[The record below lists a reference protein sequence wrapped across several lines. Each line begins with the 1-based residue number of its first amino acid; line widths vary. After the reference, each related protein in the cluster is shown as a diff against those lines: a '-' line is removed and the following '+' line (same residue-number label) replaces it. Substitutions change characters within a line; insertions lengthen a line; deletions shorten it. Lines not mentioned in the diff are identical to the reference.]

1 MTNRGV
7 LQRSQFEKINF
18 NSGIIKMAMLGL
30 KIDVDTYWGMK
41 NGVPCLLQTLKEFK
55 LKGTFFLSI
64 GPDNSGRA
72 VLQLIKNSLFLKK
85 MMRTNAAALYG
96 WKTALY
102 GTLLPAPMIAL
113 SFPEIVNDIIAAGHE
128 VQFHAWDHRRWQD
141 ELANKSENWI
151 RAWFAKGIAS
161 FEKLTGNK
169 PTAFGAPS
177 WLIDDRVLAIIK
189 EYNFDYLS
197 CTRAKAPFIHEIA
210 KALEIPSDLP
220 CFEEIDAQKDVL
232 IISDLLKDG
241 KTHVLPVHAEV
252 EGGIFQNQF
261 RELLKKE
268 INMGIEVVP
277 LKAIKEKLDIKTL
290 PTRKYKMELLSGRHS
305 ECAV

>member
-1 MTNRGV
+1 
-7 LQRSQFEKINF
+7 
-18 NSGIIKMAMLGL
+18 MLGL

-41 NGVPCLLQTLKEFK
+41 NGVPSLLQTLKEFN

-72 VLQLIKNSLFLKK
+72 ALQLIKNPLFLKK
-85 MMRTNAAALYG
+85 MMRTNAIALYG

-113 SFPEIVNDIIAAGHE
+113 SFPDIVNDIIAAGHE

-141 ELANKSENWI
+141 ELSHKSERWI
-151 RAWFAKGIAS
+151 KDWFNKGITG

-177 WLIDDRVLAIIK
+177 WTIDDRVLAIIK
-189 EYNFDYLS
+189 EYKFAYLS
-197 CTRAKAPFIHEIA
+197 CTRAKEPFIHEAINVP
-210 KALEIPSDLP
+210 EIPSDLP
-220 CFEEIDAQKDVL
+220 CFEEIDAQNVVS
-232 IISDLLKDG
+232 IITALLKDG
-241 KTHVLPVHAEV
+241 GIHVLPVHAEV

-261 RELLKKE
+261 GELLEKALS
-268 INMGIEVVP
+268 MGIEIVP
-277 LKAIKEKLDIKTL
+277 LNKIKEKLNIKTL
-290 PTRKYKMELLSGRHS
+290 PTRKYKMELLLGRHS
-305 ECAV
+305 PCAI

>member
-1 MTNRGV
+1 
-7 LQRSQFEKINF
+7 
-18 NSGIIKMAMLGL
+18 MLGL

-41 NGVPCLLQTLKEFK
+41 NGVPSLLQTLKKFN

-72 VLQLIKNSLFLKK
+72 ALQLIKNPRFFKK
-85 MMRTNAAALYG
+85 MMRTNAPALYG

-113 SFPEIVNDIIAAGHE
+113 SFPQIVNDIIAAGHE

-141 ELANKSENWI
+141 ELSSKSEKWI
-151 RAWFAKGIAS
+151 KEWFAKGING

-169 PTAFGAPS
+169 PMAFGAPS
-177 WLIDDRVLAIIK
+177 WTIDDRVLAIIK

-197 CTRAKAPFIHEIA
+197 CTRAKAPFIHGAISV
-210 KALEIPSDLP
+210 LEIPSDLP
-220 CFEEIDAQKDVL
+220 CFEEIDVQKGIS
-232 IISDLLKDG
+232 IIANLLKNG
-241 KTHVLPVHAEV
+241 ETHVLPVHAEV

-261 RELLKKE
+261 RDLLKMAL
-268 INMGIEVVP
+268 NMNIEVVP
-277 LKAIKEKLDIKTL
+277 LKVIKDNLNIKNL
-290 PTRKYKMELLSGRHS
+290 PARKYKIELLSGRHS
-305 ECAV
+305 PCAV

>member
-1 MTNRGV
+1 VAISIR
-7 LQRSQFEKINF
+7 EKSF
-18 NSGIIKMAMLGL
+18 LPMLGL

-41 NGVPCLLQTLKEFK
+41 NGVPSLLQILNEFN

-72 VLQLIKNSLFLKK
+72 ALQLIKNPRFLKK
-85 MMRTNAAALYG
+85 MMRTNAPALYG

-113 SFPEIVNDIIAAGHE
+113 SFPQIVKDIIAAGHE

-141 ELANKSENWI
+141 ELTTKSEKWI
-151 RAWFAKGIAS
+151 QEWFDKGIS
-161 FEKLTGNK
+161 GFEKVTGRK

-177 WLIDDRVLAIIK
+177 WLIDDRVLTIIK
-189 EYNFDYLS
+189 EYKFEYLS
-197 CTRAKAPFIHEIA
+197 CTRAKAPFIHEIVNV
-210 KALEIPSDLP
+210 LEIPSDLP
-220 CFEEIDAQKDVL
+220 CFEEIDVQKGVS

-261 RELLKKE
+261 RELLKDA

-277 LKAIKEKLDIKTL
+277 LNEIKQKLDIKTL
-290 PTRKYKMELLSGRHS
+290 LTRKYKTELLPGRHS
-305 ECAV
+305 PCAV

>member
-1 MTNRGV
+1 
-7 LQRSQFEKINF
+7 
-18 NSGIIKMAMLGL
+18 MLGL

-41 NGVPCLLQTLKEFK
+41 NGVPSLLQTLKQFN

-72 VLQLIKNSLFLKK
+72 ALQLIKNPLFFKK
-85 MMRTNAAALYG
+85 MMRTNAPALYG

-113 SFPEIVNDIIAAGHE
+113 SFPQIVKEIIAAGHE
-128 VQFHAWDHRRWQD
+128 IQFHAWDHRRWQD
-141 ELANKSENWI
+141 ELPDKSVNWI
-151 RAWFAKGIAS
+151 REWFSTGIAG
-161 FEKLTGNK
+161 FEKLTGKK

-177 WLIDDRVLAIIK
+177 WLINDLVLTIIK
-189 EYNFDYLS
+189 EYEFEYLS
-197 CTRAKAPFIHEIA
+197 CTRAKAPFIHEIVNV
-210 KALEIPSDLP
+210 LEIPSDLP
-220 CFEEIDAQKDVL
+220 CFEEIDAQKGVA

-261 RELLKKE
+261 RELLEKALSS
-268 INMGIEVVP
+268 GIEVVS
-277 LKAIKEKLDIKTL
+277 LKTIKDKIDIKTL
-290 PTRKYKMELLSGRHS
+290 PVIKYKMELLPGRHS
-305 ECAV
+305 PCAV

>member
-1 MTNRGV
+1 
-7 LQRSQFEKINF
+7 
-18 NSGIIKMAMLGL
+18 MLGL

-41 NGVPCLLQTLKEFK
+41 NGVPSLLQTLKQFD
-55 LKGTFFLSI
+55 LKATFFLSI

-72 VLQLIKNSLFLKK
+72 ALQLIKNPLFLKK
-85 MMRTNAAALYG
+85 MMRTNAPALYG

-113 SFPEIVNDIIAAGHE
+113 SFPEILKEIIANGHE

-141 ELANKSENWI
+141 ELPHKSEKWI
-151 RAWFAKGIAS
+151 KEWFDTGMAG

-177 WLIDDRVLAIIK
+177 WIIDDRVLSIIK
-189 EYNFDYLS
+189 EYKFEYLS
-197 CTRAKAPFIHEIA
+197 CTRAKAPFIHEIVNV
-210 KALEIPSDLP
+210 LEIPSDLP
-220 CFEEIDAQKDVL
+220 CFEEIDEQKGVA

-241 KTHVLPVHAEV
+241 GTHVLPVHAEV

-261 RELLKKE
+261 RELLEKAL
-268 INMGIEVVP
+268 NMGIEVVT
-277 LKAIKEKLDIKTL
+277 LKEIKDKLDIQTL
-290 PTRKYKMELLSGRHS
+290 PRRKYQIELLPGRHS
-305 ECAV
+305 PCAV